1 MLRTSGKTSI
11 LLLSGPLIGKYL
23 YILHKIGNIVFSL
36 SSNVPFFSWNALL
49 AWRKYLIFI
58 IFSKTT

>member
-23 YILHKIGNIVFSL
+23 YFLHKI
-36 SSNVPFFSWNALL
+36 
-49 AWRKYLIFI
+49 AWPKNFPPLF
-58 IFSKTT
+58 

>member
-23 YILHKIGNIVFSL
+23 YILHKIGNMVFSL
-36 SSNVPFFSWNALL
+36 MS
-49 AWRKYLIFI
+49 
-58 IFSKTT
+58 